1 MEHSFPLD
9 IYPYQ
14 KSTKSPSKTHT
25 QHAHTQKKTRSISNE
40 RKTHEFLCLCLIF
53 ELHRPSPFFIFHF
66 LLLFFSAQ
74 KNTRKRKEKIMSKSD
89 ALATKEMPFRVY
101 MGYDSHEDI
110 TFEVRATRCSSSS
123 SSIRR
128 TTSSVFV
135 ASRIVYCACV
145 LDDKIM
151 IFGRRTR
158 DVERCVCLSLG

>member
-1 MEHSFPLD
+1 M
-9 IYPYQ
+9 
-14 KSTKSPSKTHT
+14 
-25 QHAHTQKKTRSISNE
+25 AN
-40 RKTHEFLCLCLIF
+40 
-53 ELHRPSPFFIFHF
+53 
-66 LLLFFSAQ
+66 
-74 KNTRKRKEKIMSKSD
+74 KSD
-89 ALATKEMPFRVY
+89 ELATKEMPFRCYV
-101 MGYDSHEDI
+101 GYDSHEDI
-110 TFEVRATRCSSSS
+110 TFEVRATRCSSS

>member
-1 MEHSFPLD
+1 MEHSFPSSRYIPVPKID
-9 IYPYQ
+9 K
-14 KSTKSPSKTHT
+14 KSIQNTHNTHT
-25 QHAHTQKKTRSISNE
+25 KKNSRSID
-40 RKTHEFLCLCLIF
+40 RKKV
-53 ELHRPSPFFIFHF
+53 
-66 LLLFFSAQ
+66 FSAQ
-74 KNTRKRKEKIMSKSD
+74 KNTRKKQQKKIILMSKSD

-110 TFEVRATRCSSSS
+110 TFEVRATRCSSS

>member
-1 MEHSFPLD
+1 MNFSVCVSFLN
-9 IYPYQ
+9 
-14 KSTKSPSKTHT
+14 
-25 QHAHTQKKTRSISNE
+25 SIV
-40 RKTHEFLCLCLIF
+40 H
-53 ELHRPSPFFIFHF
+53 
-66 LLLFFSAQ
+66 LLFCFFLSFSAQ
-74 KNTRKRKEKIMSKSD
+74 KNTRNNKKKILMSKSD

-110 TFEVRATRCSSSS
+110 TFEVRATRCSSS

>member
-1 MEHSFPLD
+1 
-9 IYPYQ
+9 
-14 KSTKSPSKTHT
+14 
-25 QHAHTQKKTRSISNE
+25 
-40 RKTHEFLCLCLIF
+40 
-53 ELHRPSPFFIFHF
+53 
-66 LLLFFSAQ
+66 
-74 KNTRKRKEKIMSKSD
+74 MSKSD

-110 TFEVRATRCSSSS
+110 TFEVRATRCSSSSS

>member
-1 MEHSFPLD
+1 MKSSDIPSRAYIFWWNIAFLLLD

-25 QHAHTQKKTRSISNE
+25 QHAHTKKKLDRFRTKERHMNFSVCVSFLNSIVHLLFSFFIFCCCFFLHKKTRA
-40 RKTHEFLCLCLIF
+40 TQ
-53 ELHRPSPFFIFHF
+53 
-66 LLLFFSAQ
+66 Q
-74 KNTRKRKEKIMSKSD
+74 KKIILMSKSD

-123 SSIRR
+123 SIRR

-145 LDDKIM
+145 CWM
-151 IFGRRTR
+151 IK
-158 DVERCVCLSLG
+158 